1 MNEWPNGRS
10 GDQSGNRYGYGS
22 GSAEPEGAR
31 AMPQVRRDAGPGYQ
45 RNEPPLPPSMSPRR
59 GATVPPQQS
68 QGYDDSYNSGYNT
81 GQVYGGGGGGGRR
94 GDDHGGGR
102 PGRPRPHWG
111 RRIKWTVIT
120 LVAVLAV
127 GSVATYFWA
136 DGKLRRQVDL
146 SKVINRPA
154 TGDGTNYLIVGSD
167 SREGMS
173 AAEKQK
179 LHTGSAEGK
188 RTDSM
193 MILHDGSN
201 GPTLISLPRDSDVE
215 IPTYVGSSSGKKY
228 PGTGRH
234 TKLNAAYA
242 EDGPELLVRTVE
254 YNTKLHID
262 HYVEIGF
269 AGFAN
274 IVDAIGGV
282 DMDIPKAFKDK
293 NSGADFPAGEQT
305 LNGQQ
310 ALAFV
315 RTRHAF
321 AGQDLDRTK
330 NQQKFLATLASQ
342 TATPGTVLNPF
353 KLYPTMSAGLDTLI
367 VDKDMNLFDLGSMFF
382 AMKGV
387 TGGEGK
393 SMNIPISGSTGG
405 NLVWDKAKVQQLVQ
419 QLNNDE
425 KVTVSGN

>member
-1 MNEWPNGRS
+1 
-10 GDQSGNRYGYGS
+10 
-22 GSAEPEGAR
+22 
-31 AMPQVRRDAGPGYQ
+31 
-45 RNEPPLPPSMSPRR
+45 
-59 GATVPPQQS
+59 
-68 QGYDDSYNSGYNT
+68 
-81 GQVYGGGGGGGRR
+81 
-94 GDDHGGGR
+94 
-102 PGRPRPHWG
+102 
-111 RRIKWTVIT
+111 
-120 LVAVLAV
+120 
-127 GSVATYFWA
+127 
-136 DGKLRRQVDL
+136 
-146 SKVINRPA
+146 
-154 TGDGTNYLIVGSD
+154 
-167 SREGMS
+167 
-173 AAEKQK
+173 
-179 LHTGSAEGK
+179 
-188 RTDSM
+188 M

-215 IPTYVGSSSGKKY
+215 IPTFVGSDSGKKY

-254 YNTKLHID
+254 FNTKLHID

-282 DMDIPKAFKDK
+282 EMNIPKAFKDK
-293 NSGADFPAGEQT
+293 NAGADFPAGKQT

-321 AGQDLDRTK
+321 AGSDLDRTK
-330 NQQKFLATLASQ
+330 NQQKFLAALASQ
-342 TATPGTVLNPF
+342 TATPGTLLNPF
-353 KLYPTMSAGLDTLI
+353 TLYPTMGAGLDTLI
-367 VDKDMNLFDLGSMFF
+367 TDKDMSLLNLGQMFF

-393 SMNIPISGSTGG
+393 SMNMPIAGSTGG
-405 NLVWDKAKVQQLVQ
+405 NLLWDKAKLQQLVQ

-425 KVTVSGN
+425 KVTVSSD

>member
-1 MNEWPNGRS
+1 MNEWPNGWS
-10 GDQSGNRYGYGS
+10 GDQNGNRYGYGS

-31 AMPQVRRDAGPGYQ
+31 AMPQVRRDAGPGYR

-59 GATVPPQQS
+59 GASVPPQQS
-68 QGYDDSYNSGYNT
+68 QGYDDAYDGYNT

-94 GDDHGGGR
+94 GGDHGGGR

-127 GSVATYFWA
+127 ASVATYFWA

-146 SKVINRPA
+146 SKVIDRPA

-173 AAEKQK
+173 AAEKKK

-269 AGFAN
+269 AGFAG

-393 SMNIPISGSTGG
+393 SMNMPISGSTGG
-405 NLVWDKAKVQQLVQ
+405 NLVWDKTKVHQLVQ